1 MKYVKVLGV
10 AFAALFAL
18 GISTASS
25 AFALPDVSISLGGAY
40 PLHLEVTLLTLATRL
55 TSVTGTKAK
64 LTGEGLLVLFLTA
77 ALTSLGTFQALFLKV
92 VSGEGAKCSSEGD
105 KEGEILTKGT
115 FHLVYTSLSGSAFGL
130 QLGVLFLVELVPLV
144 TCGEEK
150 IKIKGSVIGAIG
162 EAGTEGTELT
172 SLSAVLNGN
181 EKGIPTFN
189 VFYNDEGL
197 PRLAKLESNFGAGFV
212 QTAEETGA
220 APVTTFALE
229 GKMFNITSR

>member
-18 GISTASS
+18 GISTAST
-25 AFALPDVSISLGGAY
+25 AFALPDLSISLGGSY
-40 PLHLEVTLLTLATRL
+40 PLHLEVTLLTLATKL
-55 TSVTGTKAK
+55 SAVAEATA

-92 VSGEGAKCSSEGD
+92 KNAGGAKCASEGD
-105 KEGEILTKGT
+105 KEGEILTRGT

-130 QLGVLFLVELVPLV
+130 QLGVLFLVELVPVV

-150 IKIKGSVIGAIG
+150 IKIKGSVIGAISG
-162 EAGTEGTELT
+162 AGTEGTELT
-172 SLSAVLNGN
+172 SLSATLSGNG
-181 EKGIPTFN
+181 KGIPTFN
-189 VFYNDEGL
+189 VFYNDEAL
-197 PRLAKLESNFGAGFV
+197 PRLARLESNFGAGFV
-212 QTAEETGA
+212 PTAEETGS
-220 APVTTFALE
+220 VTTFTLE

>member
-18 GISTASS
+18 GISTAST
-25 AFALPDVSISLGGAY
+25 AFALPDVSVTLTSTY
-40 PLHLEVTLLTLATRL
+40 PLHLEVTLLTLKTKLSAVAEATSL
-55 TSVTGTKAK
+55 K
-64 LTGEGLLVLFLTA
+64 GEGLLVLFLTA
-77 ALTSLGTFQALFLKV
+77 ALTSLGTFEALFLKV
-92 VSGEGAKCSSEGD
+92 VNAVGTACESQGD
-105 KEGEILTKGT
+105 KSGEILTKGT

-130 QLGVLFLVELVPLV
+130 QLGVLFLVELVPVV

-162 EAGTEGTELT
+162 GAGTEGTELT
-172 SLSAVLNGN
+172 SLTATLNGN
-181 EKGIPTFN
+181 SKGTPTFN

-212 QTAEETGA
+212 ATAEETGT
-220 APVTTFALE
+220 VTTFALE
-229 GKMFNITSR
+229 GKMFVVTSR